1 MTTRALDHLV
11 MPTADLSVARARLA
25 ALGFTVA
32 PDGIHPFGTA
42 NCCVYFPGGTFLEPL
57 AVADGVIAAQAIR
70 AGNVFVARDHVY
82 RAMRGNEGFSAI
94 VLASDDADADHAAFA
109 EAEHSG
115 GDMLVFS
122 RPVADP
128 TGKSDVATFKLAFA
142 AEPETADAFL
152 FSCQRLNAPRVD
164 RTALERHA
172 NGVTA
177 IAEIVIA
184 EEAGAFLDFVGRM
197 AGSAGSGG
205 KVELAN
211 AVLRASV
218 EADPLEVR
226 DGPTLGAIV
235 FAAPDLAAVKK
246 LFDRN
251 DVTYRADRDR
261 LIVQP
266 APGQGA
272 TFIFE
277 AKP

>member
-11 MPTADLSVARARLA
+11 MPTANLAVARARLA

-42 NCCVYFPGGTFLEPL
+42 NACVYFPGGTFIEPL
-57 AVADGVIAAQAIR
+57 AVADGAVAAQAIR

-82 RAMRGNEGFSAI
+82 RAMRGEEGLSAI
-94 VLASDDADADHAAFA
+94 VLATDDADADHDAFA
-109 EAEHSG
+109 AAKHSG
-115 GDMLVFS
+115 GDMLTFS
-122 RPVADP
+122 RAVADAS
-128 TGKSDVATFKLAFA
+128 GVSDVATFKLAFA

-152 FSCQRLNAPRVD
+152 FSCQRINAPRVD
-164 RTALERHA
+164 RTALENHA

-177 IAEIVIA
+177 IAEIVV
-184 EEAGAFLDFVGRM
+184 AGDAGVFLDFVGRM
-197 AGSAGSGG
+197 AGNGGG
-205 KVELAN
+205 KVKFSN
-211 AVLRASV
+211 ALLRSAGDV
-218 EADPLEVR
+218 DLQDVR

-235 FAAPDLAAVKK
+235 FAATDLAA
-246 LFDRN
+246 LTNMFDSN
-251 DVTYRADRDR
+251 DVTYLNERGR
-261 LIVQP
+261 LIVPP